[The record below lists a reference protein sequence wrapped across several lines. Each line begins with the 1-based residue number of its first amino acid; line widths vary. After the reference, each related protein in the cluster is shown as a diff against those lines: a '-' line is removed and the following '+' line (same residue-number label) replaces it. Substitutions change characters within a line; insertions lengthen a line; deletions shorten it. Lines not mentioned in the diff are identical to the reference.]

1 MYQSVKNYPSRIEA
15 EVDTHMLESQGISSV
30 VLSDDA
36 GGMRPDVGMSTGG
49 VWLSVDEKDVDTAR
63 AILNV

>member
-1 MYQSVKNYPSRIEA
+1 
-15 EVDTHMLESQGISSV
+15 MLESQGISSV